1 MEHLNALEAAFPT
14 LTPEEQHMYWLK
26 IHKLHAAFRK
36 VVKNT
41 PPNAGKPWSGSD
53 DTRIMD
59 LTTSGKTLKEIA
71 ADMGRTPWSIESR
84 IAKLKSCDHQ
94 ATPT

>member
-26 IHKLHAAFRK
+26 IHKLRGAFRK
-36 VVKNT
+36 VVKST
-41 PPNAGKPWSGSD
+41 PPNAGKPWSGAD

-59 LTTSGKTLKEIA
+59 LAATGKNFKEIA
-71 ADMGRTPWSIESR
+71 VDMGRTPWSIETR
-84 IAKLKSCDHQ
+84 IVKLKSCDHQ
-94 ATPT
+94 SPQV